1 MFICCNV
8 GMKEIGQ
15 TKALFVKAIHFSVA
29 IQDIGGEEREQENV
43 DFCCNQSTVM
53 EGLFITDF

>member
-29 IQDIGGEEREQENV
+29 IQDVGGEDREQENV
-43 DFCCNQSTVM
+43 DFCCNQSK
-53 EGLFITDF
+53 GLFITDF

>member
-29 IQDIGGEEREQENV
+29 IQDIGGEERRESKRMLTSAV
-43 DFCCNQSTVM
+43 TKAR
-53 EGLFITDF
+53 